1 MILIGDGILKKRY
14 QNFIYENKLDKY
26 IKILK
31 FKRNPFNLIKQCD
44 LFVLSS
50 KFEGLPNVLLESI
63 TLGKFIISS
72 DCPTGPREI
81 LSSGKGGLLFK
92 TNNEI
97 DLKNKILFY
106 LNNKKKCQKMLLF
119 QKNLIKFDYNKNLNK
134 YLSLIKRTK

>member
-1 MILIGDGILKKRY
+1 M
-14 QNFIYENKLDKY
+14 
-26 IKILK
+26 
-31 FKRNPFNLIKQCD
+31 
-44 LFVLSS
+44 FVLSS

-106 LNNKKKCQKMLLF
+106 LNNKKKNVKKCFFF
-119 QKNLIKFDYNKNLNK
+119 QKKI
-134 YLSLIKRTK
+134 